1 MRTQVPSTVL
11 KTFVFTTL
19 TVTARTVTFVLKTLL
34 PQSCILS
41 EVVQRVS
48 GIRALNNAPASK
60 ERD

>member
-1 MRTQVPSTVL
+1 MP
-11 KTFVFTTL
+11 
-19 TVTARTVTFVLKTLL
+19 VT
-34 PQSCILS
+34 SCILC